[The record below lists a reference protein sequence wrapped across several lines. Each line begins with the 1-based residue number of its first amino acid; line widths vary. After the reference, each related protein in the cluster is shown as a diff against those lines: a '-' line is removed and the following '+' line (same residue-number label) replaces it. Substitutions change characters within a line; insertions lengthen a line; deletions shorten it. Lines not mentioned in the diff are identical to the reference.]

1 MLDKYPT
8 NGPSNSV
15 IMLQSARNG
24 SAQYKYLNMSVVLW
38 REITDEMWDILQK
51 PKGCVYVV

>member
-38 REITDEMWDILQK
+38 REITDEMWDIL
-51 PKGCVYVV
+51 